1 MDPKEGRVD
10 SKWLTAVLFLS
21 LGAAANAQ
29 TSPDTY
35 WVAFTD
41 KASTPYT
48 LSQPAAFFSDRA
60 IARRAAQGIAYDE
73 LDLPVDP
80 AYVAQVDAIAGV
92 EVLNRSK
99 WFNGVTVRVQEEEA
113 ISAVQSLPCVLEVR
127 SSGMR
132 SAGPARLDKFGDRP
146 QHDRELDIPLY
157 GPGYRQLE
165 MLNGQALHDIGHLGQ
180 GMLIGVLDSGF
191 DGVDSSLAFEAVR
204 ERGGILGAWDL
215 VDHDADVY
223 DDHWHGRSVLS
234 CMAARLDSQL
244 IGTAPEADYVL
255 IRTETV
261 QSEYPVEED
270 NWVSGVELADSLG
283 CDVLNTSL
291 GYTTFDDSTMDHIYA
306 MLDGQTL
313 RCSIAA
319 NIASR
324 KGMVPVLSAGNNGQ
338 AAWYHIGAPADAV
351 DVLTVGGVNADALYA
366 PFSSHGPSADG
377 RVKPDVCA
385 MGQGTTVLNLGVD
398 SAVQAN
404 GTSFAAPVLA
414 GLVACLWGA
423 HPTRNAQDIM
433 TAVRQSATLYNDPSD
448 SLGFGVPD
456 FGAASAWLQLTSV
469 EQVDVGRSTLI
480 HPSPFIDRMVI
491 RDPGLQIGAAY
502 VALFGMDGRALVFVR
517 ASVDGSNEMVLADHR
532 LQLLPAGPYVLV
544 VEQEGR
550 LIRER
555 VIKAP

>member
-1 MDPKEGRVD
+1 M
-10 SKWLTAVLFLS
+10 VLFLS
-21 LGAAANAQ
+21 LIAATNAQ
-29 TSPDTY
+29 TSQDTY

-41 KASTPYT
+41 KSSTPYSLDDPGAF
-48 LSQPAAFFSDRA
+48 LSERA
-60 IARRAAQGIAYDE
+60 IARRAAQGIAYDD

-80 AYVAQVDAIAGV
+80 AYVAQVEAIAGV
-92 EVLNRSK
+92 DVLNRSK
-99 WFNGVTVRVQEEEA
+99 WFNGVTVRVQGEEA
-113 ISAVQSLPCVLEVR
+113 INAVLALPFVLEVR
-127 SSGMR
+127 ASGLR
-132 SAGPARLDKFGDRP
+132 THGPRMDKFGPVFDQER
-146 QHDRELDIPLY
+146 DIDPPLY
-157 GPGYRQLE
+157 GPSYRQLE
-165 MLNGQALHDIGHLGQ
+165 MLNGQALHGNGALGQ
-180 GMLIGVLDSGF
+180 GVLIGVLDSGF
-191 DGVDSSLAFEAVR
+191 EGVDSSLAFEAVR
-204 ERGGILGAWDL
+204 ERGGIRGTWDL
-215 VDHDADVY
+215 VDHDGDVY

-234 CMAARLDSQL
+234 CMAARLDSQM

-255 IRTETV
+255 IRTETIH
-261 QSEYPVEED
+261 SEYPVEED

-291 GYTTFDDSTMDHIYA
+291 GYTTFDDSTMDHTYA

-324 KGMVPVLSAGNNGQ
+324 KGMVPVLSAGNSGEGD
-338 AAWYHIGAPADAV
+338 WYHIGAPADAV
-351 DVLTVGGVNADALYA
+351 DVLTVGGVNADALHA

-385 MGQGTTVLNLGVD
+385 MGQGTTVLNIGVD
-398 SAVQAN
+398 SVVSAN

-414 GLVACLWGA
+414 GLVACLWGD
-423 HPTRNAQDIM
+423 HPTRSAQEIM
-433 TAVRQSATLYNDPSD
+433 VAVRQSATLYDDPND
-448 SLGFGVPD
+448 SLGYGIPD

-469 EQVDVGRSTLI
+469 EQVEVTRSTLI

-491 RDPGLQIGAAY
+491 RDPGMQLGAAY
-502 VALFGMDGRALVFVR
+502 AALFDTDGRALLFVR
-517 ASVDGSNEMVLADHR
+517 AYVDGSNELVLADHR

-550 LIRER
+550 LMRER